1 MAAAMPLR
9 FQSLFQQYFNLK
21 RTRAGRRAYLVGVSS
36 LQPPCRYYLSCRCG
50 RVKFISRRCQ
60 MTSIADRV
68 AGPPLADQAPARDVA
83 AAPVALP
90 VISLPSGAERELRLD
105 LFRGLALW
113 LIFIDHLPNNVLTW
127 FTIRNYGF
135 SDATEI
141 FIFISGY
148 TSAFV

>member
-1 MAAAMPLR
+1 
-9 FQSLFQQYFNLK
+9 
-21 RTRAGRRAYLVGVSS
+21 
-36 LQPPCRYYLSCRCG
+36 
-50 RVKFISRRCQ
+50 

-68 AGPPLADQAPARDVA
+68 AERPIAGAADATAVA
-83 AAPVALP
+83 AAPA
-90 VISLPSGAERELRLD
+90 ISFPAVGERELRLD

-113 LIFIDHLPNNVLTW
+113 LIFIDHLPPNILTW

-148 TSAFV
+148 TAAFVYGRAMIESGVVVATARILRRACQIYVAHGFLFTIFLAEIS